1 MSKLVMQ
8 DANGATVEFPL
19 KGERTTIGRKP
30 HNDIRLADSAVSGN
44 HAAVFRLGED
54 YYVEDLD
61 STNGVQVNRSSVKK
75 SILRDGD
82 EIRIATHVL
91 KYVDEPAGYGSDAAG
106 LTNWFDNLPAEP
118 SVRSGEAATELEG
131 LTQLGALTAVPGRS
145 AAATQGTS
153 SAGRMGAIRILAG
166 PGAGKTLDLTRSV
179 TTLGKPGI
187 QVAAMAKRQEGYFL
201 SLVEGAEA
209 PLVNGEPADPRSCA
223 LRDHSII
230 EIAGIRLEFFL
241 K

>member
-19 KGERTTIGRKP
+19 EGERTTIGRKP
-30 HNDIRLADSAVSGN
+30 HNDIQLADSAVSGN
-44 HAAVFRLGED
+44 HAAIFRLGDD

-61 STNGVQVNRSSVKK
+61 STNGVQVNRSSVRK

-91 KYVDEPAGYGSDAAG
+91 KYVDEPAGYGSDVAG

-118 SVRSGEAATELEG
+118 PVRSSDAATELEG
-131 LTQLGALTAVPGRS
+131 LTRLGVAAAPGRS

-153 SAGRMGAIRILAG
+153 SAGRLGAIRILAG
-166 PGAGKTLDLTRSV
+166 AGAGKTLDLTRSV

-187 QVAAMAKRQEGYFL
+187 QVAAIAKRQEGYFL

-223 LRDHSII
+223 LRDHAII